1 MRDLVVVSEYAL
13 VRNARDFPDAV
24 SSLTEA
30 YIPDG
35 TFQALKQLATETAD
49 ADAILTFSV
58 QKGRE
63 VIRVKNYVG
72 LVGLPNGTQVEILPK
87 VTDQPAVA
95 RTALL
100 NMLRHLRHS
109 PFRTLATQTGATF
122 LPLWDVFSN
131 AFLDALSQLVS
142 QGVQRT
148 YVPVEGNERYW
159 KGKFQVARHLRDNA
173 RHAERLAV
181 SYEALT
187 VDSAP
192 NRVLKTT
199 LFYLQ
204 RHALGLD
211 SQRRKQQL
219 LWALDDVPASESLA
233 DDLRQIRALI
243 TARGTSHRQFAR
255 YKPALQWADV
265 LLQSQAF
272 GLKTG
277 RVDGFSLLFP
287 MQRIFEDYVAHG
299 LRHYYHPG
307 QITVQESSAHLVD
320 EHIGAPRFR
329 LQPDVLIR
337 QPGRTLVLDTKWKRI
352 DGADRV
358 GNYGI
363 EQADLY
369 QLYAYGK
376 KYEADQLFLVYPA
389 NETFGRPL
397 DVFGYDESTHLHVV
411 PFDVTRPLHEEI
423 ERLTRF
429 LS

>member
-1 MRDLVVVSEYAL
+1 MQRSIAVSEFAL
-13 VRNARDFPDAV
+13 IRNARDFPDTV
-24 SSLTEA
+24 GSLSEA
-30 YIPDG
+30 YVLDE
-35 TFQALKQLATETAD
+35 TFQQLKQVATQTAD
-49 ADAILTFSV
+49 VDAILTFFV

-63 VIRVKNYVG
+63 AIRVKNYVG
-72 LVGLPNGTQVEILPK
+72 LLELPNGTQVDILPK
-87 VTDQPAVA
+87 VADQPAVA

-109 PFRTLATQTGATF
+109 PFRTFVAHTGATS

-131 AFLDALSQLVS
+131 AFLEALSQLVS
-142 QGVQRT
+142 QGVQRA
-148 YVPVEGNERYW
+148 YVPVEGNERFW

-173 RHAERLAV
+173 HHAERLAV
-181 SYEALT
+181 LYDTLT
-187 VDSAP
+187 VDHAP

-199 LFYLQ
+199 LLFLQ
-204 RHALGLD
+204 RHGTGMD
-211 SQRRKQQL
+211 NQRRQQQL
-219 LWALDDVPASESLA
+219 LWALDDVPTSESIA
-233 DDLRQIRALI
+233 DDLRQIRAI
-243 TARGTSHRQFAR
+243 TTARSTSHRQFAR
-255 YKPALQWADV
+255 YKPALQWAEA

-277 RVDGFSLLFP
+277 RTGNFSLLFP
-287 MQRIFEDYVAHG
+287 MQRVFEDYVAHG
-299 LRHYYHPG
+299 LRQYYSPG
-307 QITVQESSAHLVD
+307 QVLVQESSAHLVD
-320 EHIGAPRFR
+320 EHIGSPRFR
-329 LQPDVLIR
+329 LQPDILIR

-376 KYEADQLFLVYPA
+376 KYEADQLFLIYPA
-389 NETFGRPL
+389 NDTFSRPL
-397 DVFGYDESTHLHVV
+397 DVFGYDESTHLHVI

-423 ERLTRF
+423 ARLSGF